1 MPDDYP
7 PKILHVIP
15 CINPGLSCCEHRL
28 TGKKPA
34 DNVWR
39 CEVYCGKWRENRM
52 RDKVFRA
59 CQTEYGMQEPA
70 VIDAELYQKNRFS
83 LREDK

>member
-1 MPDDYP
+1 MADNYP
-7 PKILHVIP
+7 PKILNVIP

-34 DNVWR
+34 ENVWR

-52 RDKVFRA
+52 KDRVFYA
-59 CQTEYGMQEPA
+59 CQPEYKVQESA
-70 VIDAELYQKNRFS
+70 IIDAELYQKNRLS
-83 LREDK
+83 LRRDK

>member
-1 MPDDYP
+1 MTADYP

-28 TGKKPA
+28 AGKTPA

-39 CEVYCGKWRENRM
+39 CEVFCRKWRENRM
-52 RDKVFRA
+52 KDRVFSA
-59 CQTEYGMQEPA
+59 CQPEYKVQDPEI
-70 VIDAELYQKNRFS
+70 IDAELYQKTRLS
-83 LREDK
+83 LRSEK

>member
-1 MPDDYP
+1 MTGDYP

-15 CINPGLSCCEHRL
+15 CINPGLSCCDHRL
-28 TGKKPA
+28 TSKTPA

-52 RDKVFRA
+52 RDKVFYA
-59 CQTEYGMQEPA
+59 CQPEYKVQEPA
-70 VIDAELYQKNRFS
+70 IIDAEQNQKERFRIRS
-83 LREDK
+83 EK